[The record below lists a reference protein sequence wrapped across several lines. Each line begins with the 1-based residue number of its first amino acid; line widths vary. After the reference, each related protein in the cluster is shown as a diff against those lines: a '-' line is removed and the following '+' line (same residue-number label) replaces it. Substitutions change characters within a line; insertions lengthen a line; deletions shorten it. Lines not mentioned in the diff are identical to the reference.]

1 MQVMIV
7 VFYWHNFNHRDSR
20 FYMFFV
26 FFPSLL
32 IVKHNPPYDFMN
44 IQPQLLPWGINT
56 GVTGFLL
63 FKI

>member
-1 MQVMIV
+1 
-7 VFYWHNFNHRDSR
+7 
-20 FYMFFV
+20 MFFV